1 MSDPSL
7 SGWMGPGGGSGPG
20 SRGRRIAFFAV
31 TGAAVIAILFLF
43 REVLAPFLIAL
54 VVAYVFAPVVDRLAK
69 VRIAGRR
76 APRWAVVLTL
86 YLSLLGT
93 MAATV
98 AIGAPLLVSEIQK
111 LSREMPR
118 TVQTLRDEWLPE
130 LDAALRSATTSLGA
144 EADLAEQADHGL
156 AAGGVPLDGGE
167 GGASA
172 AEASAA
178 PAVRSIQ
185 VLPLEGGGYE
195 VVLPDRGVEVRQ
207 EGDHFVV
214 APAEAS
220 DEGGRDL
227 SVQLTEALRGQLRDS
242 EQSVAAALRTAQSL
256 IAAVVGGIFR
266 FFIMLMLS
274 AYLLISKDSIFSFF
288 RALVR
293 PDRRVMWD
301 TLLRRI
307 DRGLSGVV
315 RGQLLICLVNGV
327 LSGIGFYIAGLSYW
341 PILTLVA
348 TVLSII
354 PIFGAIISSIPA
366 VIVGL
371 QDGFGVA
378 LFVLAWI
385 IGIHQVEANLLN
397 PKIMG
402 DAAKVHPVLVVFA
415 LLAGEHFF
423 GITGALLAVPVLS
436 IGQSLFLHF
445 REVALGVPA
454 SESRPGVPGSIPPP
468 PPADETIIAVA
479 PPAAS
484 SAEASSPGSSS

>member
-1 MSDPSL
+1 METPASNTPD
-7 SGWMGPGGGSGPG
+7 GPG
-20 SRGRRIAFFAV
+20 SRARRIAFFAV
-31 TGAAVIAILFLF
+31 TGGFLLGILWIF
-43 REVLAPFLIAL
+43 REVLAPFALAL
-54 VVAYVFAPVVDRLAK
+54 VVAYVFAPVVDRFER

-76 APRWAVVLTL
+76 PPRWLVVLVL

-93 MAATV
+93 MATSIV
-98 AIGAPLLVSEIQK
+98 VGAPLLVSEIQK

-118 TVQTLRDEWLPE
+118 TVSTLRDEWLPYIDRALQTASSIGSGE
-130 LDAALRSATTSLGA
+130 SGEQAEDALLDPDDPAALPPPSRSV
-144 EADLAEQADHGL
+144 QV
-156 AAGGVPLDGGE
+156 VP
-167 GGASA
+167 
-172 AEASAA
+172 
-178 PAVRSIQ
+178 R
-185 VLPLEGGGYE
+185 EGGGYDIL
-195 VVLPDRGVEVRQ
+195 LPESGVEVRQ
-207 EGDHFVV
+207 DGEGRFVIG
-214 APAEAS
+214 PAAATEEAAR
-220 DEGGRDL
+220 RDL
-227 SVQLTEALRGQLRDS
+227 SVQITEAVRRQLQDS
-242 EQSVAAALRTAQSL
+242 EQSVAGALRTAQSL

-274 AYLLISKDSIFSFF
+274 AYLLISGDAIFSFF
-288 RALVR
+288 RQLVR
-293 PDRRVMWD
+293 PDRRVQFD
-301 TLLRRI
+301 KLLRNI

-315 RGQLLICLVNGV
+315 RGQLVICVVNGV
-327 LSGIGFYIAGLSYW
+327 LSGIGFYFAGLDYW

-354 PIFGAIISSIPA
+354 PIFGAIISSVPA

-378 LFVLAWI
+378 LFILAWI

-454 SESRPGVPGSIPPP
+454 SESRSGLDRPPP
-468 PPADETIIAVA
+468 SADQTVVVETVPVVEA
-479 PPAAS
+479 P
-484 SAEASSPGSSS
+484 SADTGTG